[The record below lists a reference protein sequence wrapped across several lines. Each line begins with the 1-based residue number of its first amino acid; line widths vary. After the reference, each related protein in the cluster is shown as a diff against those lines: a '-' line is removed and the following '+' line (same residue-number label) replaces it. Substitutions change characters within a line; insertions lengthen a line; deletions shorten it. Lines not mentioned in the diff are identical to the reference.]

1 MCRGAGKTNRC
12 EEIKMVRYAN
22 YEEPEQINRL
32 RKQVNELH
40 CKGRPD
46 IFRSGFCREMQDV
59 IFDMLESEDSDI
71 IVAERNG
78 VICGFACV
86 EYAVKPLSPYNLERK
101 YYHIVEFGVDEKYR
115 QQGVA
120 SEMLDFIREEA
131 KKKNYDKIELDMW
144 EFNENA
150 LKFYEAVGFR
160 TYRRY
165 MELDI

>member
-1 MCRGAGKTNRC
+1 
-12 EEIKMVRYAN
+12 MVRYAN
-22 YEEPEQINRL
+22 YEELEQVNKL

-40 CKGRPD
+40 CNGRPD
-46 IFRSGFCREMQDV
+46 IFRSGFCKEMQDI
-59 IFDMLESEDSDI
+59 IFDVWNSENADI

-86 EYAVKPLSPYNLERK
+86 EYVVKPLSPYNLERK
-101 YYHIVEFGVDEKYR
+101 YYHIVEFGVDEEYR
-115 QQGVA
+115 RQGVA

-131 KKKNYDKIELDMW
+131 RKRGLDKIELDMW

-150 LKFYEAVGFR
+150 LKFYEAVGFK

-165 MELDI
+165 MELDV

>member
-1 MCRGAGKTNRC
+1 
-12 EEIKMVRYAN
+12 MVRYARF
-22 YEEPEQINRL
+22 EELQRVNEL

-40 CKGRPD
+40 CKGRPE
-46 IFRSGFCREMQDV
+46 IFRSGFCREMQDI

-78 VICGFACV
+78 IICGFASV
-86 EYAVKPLSPYNLERK
+86 KYVVKPLSQYNLERK
-101 YYHIVEFGVDEKYR
+101 YYNIVEFGVDEEYR
-115 QQGVA
+115 RQGVA

-131 KKKNYDKIELDMW
+131 RKRGLDKIELDMW

-150 LKFYEAVGFR
+150 LKFYEAVGFK